1 MLRGRARP
9 LQAGLPG
16 ALTRTR
22 ASSAL
27 KKASLGAKRA
37 RPVRREAGAGAGW
50 LQTGRLAGPPPLGTP
65 WAAQRPLLARGDPRR
80 GALPDVVAPGLG
92 RHTACVW
99 QSLRHEDRWK
109 THEKQFKIDLKS
121 EARPHRRLQTA
132 RPTDIRETGTPEPR
146 GAPGPA
152 PRRGSRPR
160 HVISPRRRRK
170 SGLRDGDASPR
181 AGVFPGPGLPS
192 GAGCGAMTRLL
203 AVAHRAAWAVVR
215 CSGRDRGALSMFYAV
230 RRGRKPGVFLTW

>member
-27 KKASLGAKRA
+27 KKASLRAKRA

-152 PRRGSRPR
+152 PRRGARPR
-160 HVISPRRRRK
+160 YVIS
-170 SGLRDGDASPR
+170 R
-181 AGVFPGPGLPS
+181 AAAGRVGCVMATRVPGPACFPDPGYP
-192 GAGCGAMTRLL
+192 R
-203 AVAHRAAWAVVR
+203 VPAAER
-215 CSGRDRGALSMFYAV
+215 
-230 RRGRKPGVFLTW
+230 